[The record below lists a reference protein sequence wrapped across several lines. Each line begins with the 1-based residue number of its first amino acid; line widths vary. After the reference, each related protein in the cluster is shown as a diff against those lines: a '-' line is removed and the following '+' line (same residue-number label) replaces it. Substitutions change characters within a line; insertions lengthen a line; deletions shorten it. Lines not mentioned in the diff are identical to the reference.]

1 MDVAGEFV
9 NIHLCNQKQ
18 FSQLKRGAKASAE
31 SEGKKEVSEVGG
43 EKCEI
48 TTQGEK
54 KIERIRNHSRIAWQY
69 FGEGPSI
76 SVNCLRKIWK

>member
-18 FSQLKRGAKASAE
+18 FSRLKRGAKASAE

-54 KIERIRNHSRIAWQY
+54 KMKGSGTIA
-69 FGEGPSI
+69 GLPGSI
-76 SVNCLRKIWK
+76 LVRDHPFQ